1 MSHNYIPTNHLS
13 QLIFEFWF
21 WFEEHLNIWRFHWNI
36 WNGKIPLML
45 EWSWNRWCQKES
57 WCLRVFM
64 KYSWEPPAMKE
75 QQLQQ
80 SNSNKIKHMLK
91 NKLNA
96 YVVKSTF
103 ISVLYKMS
111 LIWIFILASVLD
123 CFITLAR
130 GNLIYMCLL
139 MMQLSWYMCQTSGR
153 KTRRVPYSLLMT

>member
-1 MSHNYIPTNHLS
+1 M
-13 QLIFEFWF
+13 E
-21 WFEEHLNIWRFHWNI
+21 RFHWC
-36 WNGKIPLML
+36 WNDHGTVDAK
-45 EWSWNRWCQKES
+45 KES

-80 SNSNKIKHMLK
+80 SNQNKIKHMLK

-111 LIWIFILASVLD
+111 LIWIFILASVLN

-130 GNLIYMCLL
+130 GKFYLNVSINDAAELIYVSNIW
-139 MMQLSWYMCQTSGR
+139 Q
-153 KTRRVPYSLLMT
+153 KTRRVPYSLPMT